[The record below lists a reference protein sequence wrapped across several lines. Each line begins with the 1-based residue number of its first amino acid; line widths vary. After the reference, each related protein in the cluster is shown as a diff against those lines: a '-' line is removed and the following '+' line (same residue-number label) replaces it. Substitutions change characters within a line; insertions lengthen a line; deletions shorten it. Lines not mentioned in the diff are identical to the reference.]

1 MAALVAVFGI
11 AAYMVIAGT
20 PAIREIGIAEF
31 LFGTQWRPTA
41 EDPSFGIL
49 YIILTSVVGT
59 GLSVLLGVPVALMT
73 AVFLAELAPK
83 RLYQL
88 VRPAVELLARV
99 PLENIEYVADLGCGP
114 GNSTALLHQRWPA
127 ARITGIDSSPAMI
140 AEARSAL
147 PDCQFVEADIRNWQP
162 EQALDL
168 IFANAS
174 LQWLP
179 DHYELFPHL
188 VSLLNPQGV
197 LAVQMP
203 DNWLEPTHVLM
214 REVAWEQNYPDRG
227 REPLAGVH
235 AYYDILS
242 EAGCEVDIWRTTY
255 YHQMPSH
262 QAIIDWVTATGLR
275 PWLQD
280 LTESEQQLF
289 LKRYHQMLEEQYP
302 LQENGQ
308 ILLAFP
314 RLFIVARRM
323 E

>member
-1 MAALVAVFGI
+1 
-11 AAYMVIAGT
+11 
-20 PAIREIGIAEF
+20 
-31 LFGTQWRPTA
+31 
-41 EDPSFGIL
+41 
-49 YIILTSVVGT
+49 
-59 GLSVLLGVPVALMT
+59 
-73 AVFLAELAPK
+73 
-83 RLYQL
+83 
-88 VRPAVELLARV
+88 
-99 PLENIEYVADLGCGP
+99 
-114 GNSTALLHQRWPA
+114 
-127 ARITGIDSSPAMI
+127 MI

-147 PDCQFVEADIRNWQP
+147 PDCLFVEADIRNWQP

-188 VSLLNPQGV
+188 VSLLSPLGV

-214 REVAWEQNYPDRG
+214 REVAREQNYPDRG

-262 QAIIDWVTATGLR
+262 RAIIDWVTATGLR

-280 LTESEQQLF
+280 LTESEQQHF
-289 LKRYHQMLEEQYP
+289 LTRYHQMLEEQYP
-302 LQENGQ
+302 LGERTDIAGISASVYCCPPYGVIITSAGNGDREEFSLEF
-308 ILLAFP
+308 LLHRSSVTGQFQ
-314 RLFIVARRM
+314 
-323 E
+323 

>member
-1 MAALVAVFGI
+1 MCVVGVIPFGMHQSLPILNSAVFSCAPATEMRKSFSSLIMPNGI
-11 AAYMVIAGT
+11 
-20 PAIREIGIAEF
+20 
-31 LFGTQWRPTA
+31 
-41 EDPSFGIL
+41 
-49 YIILTSVVGT
+49 
-59 GLSVLLGVPVALMT
+59 
-73 AVFLAELAPK
+73 
-83 RLYQL
+83 
-88 VRPAVELLARV
+88 
-99 PLENIEYVADLGCGP
+99 
-114 GNSTALLHQRWPA
+114 
-127 ARITGIDSSPAMI
+127 
-140 AEARSAL
+140 SAL
-147 PDCQFVEADIRNWQP
+147 CNWQP

-188 VSLLNPQGV
+188 VSLLSPLGV

-280 LTESEQQLF
+280 LTESEQQHF
-289 LKRYHQMLEEQYP
+289 LTRYHQMLEEQYP

-314 RLFIVARRM
+314 RLFIVARRT

>member
-1 MAALVAVFGI
+1 MSDWNPSLYLHFAAE
-11 AAYMVIAGT
+11 
-20 PAIREIGIAEF
+20 R
-31 LFGTQWRPTA
+31 
-41 EDPSFGIL
+41 S
-49 YIILTSVVGT
+49 
-59 GLSVLLGVPVALMT
+59 
-73 AVFLAELAPK
+73 
-83 RLYQL
+83 
-88 VRPAVELLARV
+88 RPAVELLARV
-99 PLENIEYVADLGCGP
+99 PLENVEYVADLGCGP
-114 GNSTALLHQRWPA
+114 GNSTALLQQRWPA
-127 ARITGIDSSPAMI
+127 AS
-140 AEARSAL
+140 
-147 PDCQFVEADIRNWQP
+147 
-162 EQALDL
+162 
-168 IFANAS
+168 S

-314 RLFIVARRM
+314 RLFIVARRT

>member
-1 MAALVAVFGI
+1 MSDWNPSLYLHFAAE
-11 AAYMVIAGT
+11 
-20 PAIREIGIAEF
+20 R
-31 LFGTQWRPTA
+31 
-41 EDPSFGIL
+41 S
-49 YIILTSVVGT
+49 
-59 GLSVLLGVPVALMT
+59 
-73 AVFLAELAPK
+73 
-83 RLYQL
+83 
-88 VRPAVELLARV
+88 RPAVELLARV
-99 PLENIEYVADLGCGP
+99 PLENVEYVADLGCGP
-114 GNSTALLHQRWPA
+114 GNSTALLQQRWPA

-162 EQALDL
+162 VQALDL
-168 IFANAS
+168 
-174 LQWLP
+174 
-179 DHYELFPHL
+179 
-188 VSLLNPQGV
+188 
-197 LAVQMP
+197 MP

>member
-1 MAALVAVFGI
+1 MSDWNPSLYLHFAAE
-11 AAYMVIAGT
+11 
-20 PAIREIGIAEF
+20 R
-31 LFGTQWRPTA
+31 
-41 EDPSFGIL
+41 S
-49 YIILTSVVGT
+49 
-59 GLSVLLGVPVALMT
+59 
-73 AVFLAELAPK
+73 
-83 RLYQL
+83 
-88 VRPAVELLARV
+88 RPAVELLARV
-99 PLENIEYVADLGCGP
+99 PLENIEYIADLGCGP
-114 GNSTALLHQRWPA
+114 GNITALLHQRWPA

-147 PDCQFVEADIRNWQP
+147 PDCLFVEADIRNWQP

-168 IFANAS
+168 I
-174 LQWLP
+174 
-179 DHYELFPHL
+179 
-188 VSLLNPQGV
+188 
-197 LAVQMP
+197 
-203 DNWLEPTHVLM
+203 
-214 REVAWEQNYPDRG
+214 
-227 REPLAGVH
+227 VH

-280 LTESEQQLF
+280 LTESEQQHF
-289 LKRYHQMLEEQYP
+289 LTRYHQMLEEQYP

-314 RLFIVARRM
+314 RLFIVARRT

>member
-1 MAALVAVFGI
+1 MSDWNPSLYLHFAAE
-11 AAYMVIAGT
+11 
-20 PAIREIGIAEF
+20 R
-31 LFGTQWRPTA
+31 
-41 EDPSFGIL
+41 S
-49 YIILTSVVGT
+49 
-59 GLSVLLGVPVALMT
+59 
-73 AVFLAELAPK
+73 
-83 RLYQL
+83 
-88 VRPAVELLARV
+88 RPAVELLARV
-99 PLENIEYVADLGCGP
+99 PLENIEYIADLGCGP

-147 PDCQFVEADIRNWQP
+147 PDCLFVEADIRNWQP

-188 VSLLNPQGV
+188 VSLLNSHGV
-197 LAVQMP
+197 LAIQMP

-214 REVAWEQNYPDRG
+214 REIAWEQNYPDRG

-280 LTESEQQLF
+280 LTESEQQHF
-289 LKRYHQMLEEQYP
+289 LTRYHQMLEEQYP

-308 ILLAFP
+308 MKSNIPSRRTDRYCWHFRVCLLLPAV
-314 RLFIVARRM
+314 RSNYHVSW
-323 E
+323 

>member
-1 MAALVAVFGI
+1 MSDWNPSLYLHFAAE
-11 AAYMVIAGT
+11 
-20 PAIREIGIAEF
+20 R
-31 LFGTQWRPTA
+31 
-41 EDPSFGIL
+41 S
-49 YIILTSVVGT
+49 
-59 GLSVLLGVPVALMT
+59 
-73 AVFLAELAPK
+73 
-83 RLYQL
+83 
-88 VRPAVELLARV
+88 RPAVELLARV
-99 PLENIEYVADLGCGP
+99 PLENIKYVADLGCGP

-280 LTESEQQLF
+280 LIESEQQLF
-289 LKRYHQMLEEQYP
+289 LKRYHQMLEEQVSTARERTDTAGISASFYCCP
-302 LQENGQ
+302 AYGVNITSAGNDDREEFLLEFRLHRSSVTGQ
-308 ILLAFP
+308 FQ
-314 RLFIVARRM
+314 
-323 E
+323 

>member
-1 MAALVAVFGI
+1 MSDWNPSLYLHFAAE
-11 AAYMVIAGT
+11 
-20 PAIREIGIAEF
+20 R
-31 LFGTQWRPTA
+31 
-41 EDPSFGIL
+41 S
-49 YIILTSVVGT
+49 
-59 GLSVLLGVPVALMT
+59 
-73 AVFLAELAPK
+73 
-83 RLYQL
+83 
-88 VRPAVELLARV
+88 RPAVELLARV

-214 REVAWEQNYPDRG
+214 REVAWEQNY
-227 REPLAGVH
+227 
-235 AYYDILS
+235 
-242 EAGCEVDIWRTTY
+242 
-255 YHQMPSH
+255 HQMPSH

>member
-1 MAALVAVFGI
+1 MHVTLVEINVHEDKVDEFIEVFRQNHLGS
-11 AAYMVIAGT
+11 VQEEGNL
-20 PAIREIGIAEF
+20 RF
-31 LFGTQWRPTA
+31 DVLQ
-41 EDPSFGIL
+41 DPEVNSRF
-49 YIILTSVVGT
+49 YIYE
-59 GLSVLLGVPVALMT
+59 A
-73 AVFLAELAPK
+73 
-83 RLYQL
+83 
-88 VRPAVELLARV
+88 
-99 PLENIEYVADLGCGP
+99 
-114 GNSTALLHQRWPA
+114 STALLHQRWPG

-174 LQWLP
+174 LQWLS

-289 LKRYHQMLEEQYP
+289 LTRYHQMLEEQYP

>member
-1 MAALVAVFGI
+1 MSDWNPSLYLHFAAE
-11 AAYMVIAGT
+11 
-20 PAIREIGIAEF
+20 R
-31 LFGTQWRPTA
+31 
-41 EDPSFGIL
+41 S
-49 YIILTSVVGT
+49 
-59 GLSVLLGVPVALMT
+59 
-73 AVFLAELAPK
+73 
-83 RLYQL
+83 
-88 VRPAVELLARV
+88 RPAVELLARV
-99 PLENIEYVADLGCGP
+99 PLENIEYIADLGCGP
-114 GNSTALLHQRWPA
+114 GNITALLHQRWPA
-127 ARITGIDSSPAMI
+127 ARITGIDSSPAM
-140 AEARSAL
+140 
-147 PDCQFVEADIRNWQP
+147 
-162 EQALDL
+162 
-168 IFANAS
+168 
-174 LQWLP
+174 
-179 DHYELFPHL
+179 
-188 VSLLNPQGV
+188 LLSPLGV

-280 LTESEQQLF
+280 LTESEQQHF
-289 LKRYHQMLEEQYP
+289 LTRYHQMLEEQYP

-314 RLFIVARRM
+314 RLFIVARRT

>member
-1 MAALVAVFGI
+1 MA
-11 AAYMVIAGT
+11 
-20 PAIREIGIAEF
+20 R
-31 LFGTQWRPTA
+31 
-41 EDPSFGIL
+41 
-49 YIILTSVVGT
+49 
-59 GLSVLLGVPVALMT
+59 
-73 AVFLAELAPK
+73 
-83 RLYQL
+83 
-88 VRPAVELLARV
+88 
-99 PLENIEYVADLGCGP
+99 

-188 VSLLNPQGV
+188 VSLLNSHGV

-214 REVAWEQNYPDRG
+214 REVAREQNYPDRG

-280 LTESEQQLF
+280 LTESEQQHF
-289 LKRYHQMLEEQYP
+289 LTRYHQMLEEQYP
-302 LQENGQ
+302 LQENGE

-314 RLFIVARRM
+314 RLFIVARRT